1 LIAKLPSAQL
11 RTVRTTNDIGIKM
24 GYEPGAVECFA
35 DCVANYGAENVFV
48 VSYVLSRQLRELFVG
63 FLFAQDGLLHTFGIP
78 RANLVWTD
86 SKSDKWRPFIEKNL
100 THFIDDQVEVL
111 VSIRG
116 ACWERRSAIPPP
128 SLFLVPTAWTN
139 GKFNNFGRTCSDAAR
154 ASESWSEAWAIY
166 PQSSV
171 GGVRPWEWPARGAA
185 DS

>member
-1 LIAKLPSAQL
+1 MPALLAK
-11 RTVRTTNDIGIKM
+11 
-24 GYEPGAVECFA
+24 
-35 DCVANYGAENVFV
+35 
-48 VSYVLSRQLRELFVG
+48 
-63 FLFAQDGLLHTFGIP
+63 
-78 RANLVWTD
+78 
-86 SKSDKWRPFIEKNL
+86 KNL

-116 ACWERRSAIPPP
+116 ACWERRSARPPP
-128 SLFLVPTAWTN
+128 ALFLVPTAWTN
-139 GKFNNFGRTCSDAAR
+139 GKFNNFGRTCSDATR